1 VRVAVGAARRDLD
14 HGDALAGEYG
24 VEGGGE
30 LRVPVADEVG
40 EFCGM
45 IAELPE

>member
-1 VRVAVGAARRDLD
+1 VRVAVGATWRDLD
-14 HGDALAGEYG
+14 HGDAFAGEHG

-40 EFCGM
+40 ELFGAV
-45 IAELPE
+45 AELL